1 MFKHILIAHDL
12 SQQADVALR
21 RAAQLAEQHQAR
33 LTLLH
38 VAEGQHSSASLKELQ
53 QATEQVLG
61 ERLSSYSHCPAQVLI
76 RQGKASDVLLQA
88 LTEEDYDLL
97 VVGSH
102 HKNKPELFTGT
113 NLERIARHCQVPL
126 LLACGQDSRAYQQAV
141 LAIDSSLC
149 ACKAL
154 ACAYQLLPST
164 AQLHAVNIF
173 SQPAKQSASKAAAQL
188 EIQQALIGQL
198 IDDECSQLPSDG
210 PSVSHEVV
218 PGTLAGSL
226 DQLIR
231 QRRPQLLALGQ
242 HSRSVLV
249 NALLGSLPAHY
260 LRQAPC
266 DVLLVK

>member
-126 LLACGQDSRAYQQAV
+126 LLPLGRV
-141 LAIDSSLC
+141 L
-149 ACKAL
+149 
-154 ACAYQLLPST
+154 
-164 AQLHAVNIF
+164 
-173 SQPAKQSASKAAAQL
+173 
-188 EIQQALIGQL
+188 
-198 IDDECSQLPSDG
+198 
-210 PSVSHEVV
+210 
-218 PGTLAGSL
+218 
-226 DQLIR
+226 R
-231 QRRPQLLALGQ
+231 
-242 HSRSVLV
+242 
-249 NALLGSLPAHY
+249 
-260 LRQAPC
+260 
-266 DVLLVK
+266 

>member
-1 MFKHILIAHDL
+1 M
-12 SQQADVALR
+12 
-21 RAAQLAEQHQAR
+21 
-33 LTLLH
+33 
-38 VAEGQHSSASLKELQ
+38 
-53 QATEQVLG
+53 
-61 ERLSSYSHCPAQVLI
+61 
-76 RQGKASDVLLQA
+76 
-88 LTEEDYDLL
+88 
-97 VVGSH
+97 
-102 HKNKPELFTGT
+102 
-113 NLERIARHCQVPL
+113 
-126 LLACGQDSRAYQQAV
+126 
-141 LAIDSSLC
+141 
-149 ACKAL
+149 
-154 ACAYQLLPST
+154 
-164 AQLHAVNIF
+164 
-173 SQPAKQSASKAAAQL
+173 

-198 IDDECSQLPSDG
+198 VDDECSQLPSDG